1 MPDHNYSEAIY
12 TIGLKL
18 AATLDVRRHEE
29 RTGGIETDQGNR
41 EAEACPYRSADST
54 DLMIDL

>member
-1 MPDHNYSEAIY
+1 MPEYNYSEAVCS
-12 TIGLKL
+12 IGLQP
-18 AATLDVRRHEE
+18 AATLDVRRHED
-29 RTGGIETDQGNR
+29 RTGGVETDQGNH